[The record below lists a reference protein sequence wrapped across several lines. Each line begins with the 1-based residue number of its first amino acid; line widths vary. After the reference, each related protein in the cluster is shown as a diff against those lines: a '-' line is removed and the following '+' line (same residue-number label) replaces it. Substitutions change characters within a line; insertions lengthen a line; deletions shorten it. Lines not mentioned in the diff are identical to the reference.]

1 MTIVPIVM
9 MSEIASLRRSKRK
22 KESLNDDN
30 VDEEGNM
37 EIEPINNTKGGM
49 VEGGGGVVQN
59 VMIPSKTM
67 DSNDGKQI
75 NINQSSTLTKKTG
88 DDEVLKGPT
97 GLSKVSIILLYLN
110 IKVCLVSP
118 KFSHVHGR
126 LVANLNNVRLIKKT
140 NKCRQSSL
148 NEIMFLVDMVWT
160 HMFVLHC
167 LKL

>member
-1 MTIVPIVM
+1 MTIVPIVT

-37 EIEPINNTKGGM
+37 EIEPINNTKGEGM

-67 DSNDGKQI
+67 NSNDGKQI

-126 LVANLNNVRLIKKT
+126 LVANLNNVRLMKKT
-140 NKCRQSSL
+140 NKCRQS
-148 NEIMFLVDMVWT
+148 
-160 HMFVLHC
+160 
-167 LKL
+167 